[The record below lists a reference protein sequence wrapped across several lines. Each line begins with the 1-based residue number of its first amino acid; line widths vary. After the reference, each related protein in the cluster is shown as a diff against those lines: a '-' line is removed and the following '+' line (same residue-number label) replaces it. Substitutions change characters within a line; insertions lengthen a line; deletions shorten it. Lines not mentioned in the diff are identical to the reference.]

1 MPVHAS
7 TIINVVLAAVL
18 VTQAAAAVAPWY
30 ERTAEIV
37 AVLQR
42 DPSLQVAVKDDSTD
56 QGSTIKISVQLQD
69 AGRMGLANPATT
81 QAKAKALATLLPLYG
96 NADLD
101 GGTVSVEVIYNG
113 NTVPPKALPK
123 TVDDALTQAKRAMT
137 GNKLFVRGFDSG
149 APGPMGHMLVI
160 KAKVVQY
167 SVDDISKLGG
177 KASVLASDA
186 LSNVYGINALDG
198 LNLDGHISVS
208 NVVCPDTGCP

>member
-1 MPVHAS
+1 MVKESCLSCCWPDQVFLLL
-7 TIINVVLAAVL
+7 ILAARR
-18 VTQAAAAVAPWY
+18 Y

-101 GGTVSVEVIYNG
+101 GGTVRIA
-113 NTVPPKALPK
+113 VPQICCL
-123 TVDDALTQAKRAMT
+123 
-137 GNKLFVRGFDSG
+137 
-149 APGPMGHMLVI
+149 
-160 KAKVVQY
+160 
-167 SVDDISKLGG
+167 
-177 KASVLASDA
+177 
-186 LSNVYGINALDG
+186 
-198 LNLDGHISVS
+198 
-208 NVVCPDTGCP
+208 